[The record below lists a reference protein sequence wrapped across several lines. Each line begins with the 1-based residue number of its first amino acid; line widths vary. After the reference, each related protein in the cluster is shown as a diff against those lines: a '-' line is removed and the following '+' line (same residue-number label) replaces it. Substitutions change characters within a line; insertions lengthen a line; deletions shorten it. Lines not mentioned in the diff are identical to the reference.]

1 MQTLTHQYWLA
12 KERQMELLA
21 ESQQQA
27 LLRESQLAGSA
38 WPSYN
43 LMTTTFWELA
53 SLASKMSF
61 PAQESNTKR
70 ANATN

>member
-53 SLASKMSF
+53 SLASKIGLRWRQSV
-61 PAQESNTKR
+61 QV
-70 ANATN
+70 